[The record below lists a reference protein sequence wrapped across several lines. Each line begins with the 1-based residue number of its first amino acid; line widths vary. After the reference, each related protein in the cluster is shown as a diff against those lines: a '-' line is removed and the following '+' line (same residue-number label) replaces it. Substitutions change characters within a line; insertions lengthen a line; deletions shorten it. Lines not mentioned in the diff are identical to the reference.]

1 MTAPLFAS
9 PPEDIRKLLDA
20 KLPLEPKKYQ
30 GTVALPGSEAE
41 GHSPIYRNIYS
52 PELLISNLHPTL
64 DTLYKQFEFACHFN
78 GTRNAF
84 GVREK
89 IIGGGGV
96 GGPEGKVSFGRYVWQ
111 DYNTIKQRRNN
122 LGSGVFFILENNPYK
137 TESEAHA
144 RIKYDPNRRAEDEGF
159 VLSIFSHNRPE
170 WALCDLASA
179 AYSIVNTALYDT
191 LGPDTSK
198 YILQLTE
205 SPIVICSKEK
215 IQGLVELKKAHPEE
229 LRNLIA
235 LVSMDSLD
243 LMVEDLRLKQFANAN
258 NISLF
263 DITQV
268 EKIGAA
274 NPLAPIPPTPKTAFT
289 ISFTSG
295 TSGANPK
302 GAVLTHANAV
312 AATTFRVVRSPA
324 GFTEPVV
331 IYAFLPIAHIYE
343 RSSIQVALGCGH
355 SIGFPQGRSPA
366 TLLEDVRELQPHA
379 LTLVPR
385 VLTRLEAAI
394 KAQTIN
400 SNNSWVKY
408 IYTKAINEKMRL
420 QALPSENDY
429 NPPHLVYD
437 RFLNALRRKIGLGSV
452 ASIMTGSSPVGPDTV
467 KFLKAALNIGVANG
481 YGSTESFAGIFA
493 SSKFEHDPVS
503 IGCIGMTIECRL
515 RDIPSMNYTS
525 KDAGGPRGE
534 LLLRGPQ
541 IFREY
546 YKNPEATAESFD
558 KDGWFLTGDV
568 ARVETA
574 RDNRM
579 FLIDRV
585 KNFFK
590 LAQGEFVTPEKIENT
605 YLSSFPFIQQIFVHG
620 NSLQSYLVGV
630 VGLDPT
636 TIKQYIKTRF
646 QDELVEQEDILAFLN
661 EPKNKRILLQDLNIS
676 TKDRLQGFE
685 KLHNLFIDFDP
696 LTLERGVVTPTFK
709 IKRPICTK
717 FFQNELDALYAE
729 GSILKYGKL

>member
-1 MTAPLFAS
+1 MTSLFQIPS
-9 PPEDIRKLLDA
+9 QEIYDRLCKSLPIPPREYA
-20 KLPLEPKKYQ
+20 KAI
-30 GTVALPGSEAE
+30 ALPGSEVE
-41 GHSPIYRNIYS
+41 GHSPIYRNEYR
-52 PELLISNLHPTL
+52 PQELISNLHPQL
-64 DTLYKQFEFACHFN
+64 DTLHSLFEFSCISN
-78 GTRNAF
+78 GTKRAF

-89 IIGGGGV
+89 IIGGGG
-96 GGPEGKVSFGRYVWQ
+96 GGVPEGKVSFGRYVWQ

-229 LRNLIA
+229 LCNLIA

-274 NPLAPIPPTPKTAFT
+274 NPLAPIPPTPKTTFT

-302 GAVLTHANAV
+302 GVVLTHENAV
-312 AATTFRVVRSPA
+312 CAGVFRLIRSNASPS
-324 GFTEPVV
+324 EPYT
-331 IYAFLPIAHIYE
+331 IYSLLPMAHIYE
-343 RSSIQVALGCGH
+343 RSNIQTALGAGQA
-355 SIGFPQGRSPA
+355 IGFSQGKSPA
-366 TLLEDVRELQPHA
+366 TLLDDVRELQPSA
-379 LTLVPR
+379 LSLVPR

-400 SNNSWVKY
+400 SSNSWVKY

-437 RFLNALRRKIGLGSV
+437 RLLNALRRKIGLGSV
-452 ASIMTGSSPVGPDTV
+452 KFIMAGSSPVSADTV
-467 KFLKAALNIGVANG
+467 KFLKAALNVGITNG
-481 YGSTESFAGIFA
+481 YGLTESFAGFIA
-493 SSKFEHDPVS
+493 GPKFEYDPVS
-503 IGCIGMTIECRL
+503 VGAVGITTECRL

-546 YKNPEATAESFD
+546 YKNPVATAESFD

-661 EPKNKRILLQDLNIS
+661 EPKNKRILLQDLNVS
-676 TKDRLQGFE
+676 TKTKLQGFE
-685 KLHNLFIDFDP
+685 KLHNILVAFDP
-696 LTLERGVVTPTFK
+696 LTVARGVVTPTFK

-717 FFQNELDALYAE
+717 FFQNELDGLYAE
-729 GSILKYGKL
+729 GSILRDEKL